1 MEVEKA
7 SATGTADDLAAL
19 TLLMNAL
26 QRFNQFDPKMQV
38 STVLTLL
45 EIAAAE
51 QADREISVQ
60 DIERR
65 VGLKSGTASRNCY
78 YWAEGH
84 KDMTGGYEMIRIDFD
99 QNDRR
104 KRSLTLTNKGRAFIR
119 NLGSGLKRGD

>member
-1 MEVEKA
+1 MGLEKI
-7 SATGTADDLAAL
+7 SATDMADDLTAL

-51 QADREISVQ
+51 QADKEISVQ
-60 DIERR
+60 DIERQ
-65 VGLKSGTASRNCY
+65 VGLQSGTASRNCY
-78 YWAEGH
+78 YWADGH

-99 QNDRR
+99 RNDRR

-119 NLGSGLKRGD
+119 NLASDLKKGD

>member
-1 MEVEKA
+1 MTEI
-7 SATGTADDLAAL
+7 ADDLKAL
-19 TLLMNAL
+19 TTLMNAL

-51 QADREISVQ
+51 EADKEISVQ
-60 DIERR
+60 DIERQ
-65 VGLKSGTASRNCY
+65 VGLQSGTASRNCY

-84 KDMTGGYEMIRIDFD
+84 KDMTGGHEMVRIDFD
-99 QNDRR
+99 RSDRR

-119 NLGSGLKRGD
+119 SLASDLRKRV